1 MWRVFPY
8 AEECLSLL
16 RTFSCCHP
24 VVMLCVLGKRITVGF
39 EDPESAT
46 YGLVQFGLGDKM
58 RCDHRPQDDPM
69 DHITGEPGTEQRRS
83 PCPYSQLLP
92 NLSPAPRPV
101 LLPHP

>member
-1 MWRVFPY
+1 MWRIFPY

-46 YGLVQFGLGDKM
+46 YGLVQFGLGDKL
-58 RCDHRPQDDPM
+58 RFDHRPQDDPM
-69 DHITGEPGTEQRRS
+69 DHITGEHGMEAR
-83 PCPYSQLLP
+83 
-92 NLSPAPRPV
+92 
-101 LLPHP
+101 